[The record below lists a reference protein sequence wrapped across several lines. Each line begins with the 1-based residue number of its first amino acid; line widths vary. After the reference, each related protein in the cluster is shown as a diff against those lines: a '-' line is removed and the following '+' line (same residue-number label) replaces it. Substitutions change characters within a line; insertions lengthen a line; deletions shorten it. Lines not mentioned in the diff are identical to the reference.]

1 MFCKVSDMN
10 TLSCLDI
17 KCINEQHPRAGLNTQ
32 HVLYKQLARA
42 GQIINPENTTYNNL
56 GR

>member
-1 MFCKVSDMN
+1 MALLCNWWGGDLISRVIIER
-10 TLSCLDI
+10 LDI

-42 GQIINPENTTYNNL
+42 GRNT
-56 GR
+56 